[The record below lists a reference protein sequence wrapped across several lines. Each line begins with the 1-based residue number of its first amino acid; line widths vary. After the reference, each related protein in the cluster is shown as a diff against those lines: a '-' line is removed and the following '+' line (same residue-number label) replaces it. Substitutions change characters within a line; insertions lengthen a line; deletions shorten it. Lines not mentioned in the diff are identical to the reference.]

1 LIVVFWLPF
10 CCCQWQGAWAMVGG
24 SESANVATACGGGC
38 CEHGADRETPQDDE
52 RSTDPCA
59 ASCCVRG
66 EATPPKWELPS
77 GRALSIETPAGDAT
91 IPLREA
97 GAGDSPVAPPIAEP
111 PWTTPTPGRVRL
123 QV

>member
-1 LIVVFWLPF
+1 MVVLWLPF

-24 SESANVATACGGGC
+24 SESANVATVCGGGC

-52 RSTDPCA
+52 RSEEPCA

-77 GRALSIETPAGDAT
+77 GRGVAGETLACEST
-91 IPLREA
+91 LRLR
-97 GAGDSPVAPPIAEP
+97 GAGTGGSPVARPIAEP
-111 PWTTPTPGRVRL
+111 PWTSPTRGRVRL
-123 QV
+123 QI

>member
-1 LIVVFWLPF
+1 
-10 CCCQWQGAWAMVGG
+10 
-24 SESANVATACGGGC
+24 
-38 CEHGADRETPQDDE
+38 
-52 RSTDPCA
+52 
-59 ASCCVRG
+59 VRG

-111 PWTTPTPGRVRL
+111 PWTSPTRGRVRL